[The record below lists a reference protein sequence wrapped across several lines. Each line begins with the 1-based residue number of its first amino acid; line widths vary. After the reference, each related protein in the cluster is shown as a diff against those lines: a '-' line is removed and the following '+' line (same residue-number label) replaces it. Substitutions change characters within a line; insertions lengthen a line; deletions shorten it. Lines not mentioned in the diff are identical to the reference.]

1 MRMKFCYFYKKIF
14 MNLLPGHSSKPTV
27 QLIWFLVLVFV
38 SALFT
43 YLLGLLLAIPLFTG
57 SLEGVQSQLSQPASA
72 GNLNLLLYFQF
83 VSQVGIFV
91 IPPLLFGW
99 LIKKNNLYYFQLD
112 RWPLFRSLF
121 YVFLIAF
128 TILPV
133 INVLALWNQEL
144 QLPEAFARLQ
154 EWIESREGAAQ
165 EITQLILGR
174 SSYNALAVN
183 LFVIAL
189 IPAIGEEL
197 FFRGVLQKTFA
208 NMFNNMHVS
217 IIVTS
222 ILFSALHMQFF
233 GFLPRMLLGL
243 LFGYYFYWSR
253 SLWLPI
259 FAHFINNG
267 AAVVVAFLAARGQ
280 VDMNYEEFGNYNQQI
295 PLIVLN
301 TLLSIALLAFIYRME
316 RKRKQ
321 HE

>member
-1 MRMKFCYFYKKIF
+1 